1 MKGAHLMGKRARSA
15 SITDASIT
23 SVITTCTSRK
33 TARPTRSSTP
43 ISLSKAPQ
51 RAFQTAWIERLSKLP
66 ASHSVS
72 QLYAGRG
79 FGLARGAAASVE
91 ARLYVLSAGLGL
103 VTSDSRVPVYGLT
116 VAPGRAESVAARVQG
131 DFDPAAW
138 FEALLKGPHSVQWAD
153 TFGDGQGRVLISLT
167 RPYAE
172 MVGSSMRALPARSL
186 ARLRIF
192 GASLSAFLPSEVHC
206 AIMPYDARLDA
217 IIPGTR
223 ADFAQRALDHFV
235 REVARRVGYQDSET
249 DIEAVRR
256 TLAKARAPERVR
268 RPRQTDDEILRLIR
282 KRLKAQSGIAR
293 VLRALRD
300 QDGVAC
306 EQSRFSRLY
315 RAVVEEDVLI

>member
-1 MKGAHLMGKRARSA
+1 MP
-15 SITDASIT
+15 
-23 SVITTCTSRK
+23 V
-33 TARPTRSSTP
+33 
-43 ISLSKAPQ
+43 SLSKAPQ
-51 RAFQTAWIERLSKLP
+51 RDFQAAWLEKLSKLP
-66 ASHSVS
+66 ANHSVS

-79 FGLARGAAASVE
+79 FGLAQGAAASVD

-103 VTSDSRVPVYGLT
+103 VASDSRVPVYGVT
-116 VAPGRAESVAARVQG
+116 VAPGHAESVAARVQG

-138 FEALLKGPHSVQWAD
+138 FETLLKGPHSLQWAD
-153 TFGDGQGRVLISLT
+153 AFGEGRGRVLIALT

-172 MVGSSMRALPARSL
+172 MVGSSLRALPVRSL

-192 GASLSAFLPSEVHC
+192 GASLSAYLPSEIHC
-206 AIMPYDARLDA
+206 AIMPYDVRLDA

-223 ADFAQRALDHFV
+223 ADFSQRALDHFV
-235 REVARRVGYQDSET
+235 RKVACRVGYQDSEA
-249 DIEAVRR
+249 DRAVVRR
-256 TLAKARAPERVR
+256 TLAKVTAPERAR

-282 KRLKAQSGIAR
+282 KRLKSQSGIAR

-315 RAVVEEDVLI
+315 RAAVEEDELV